1 MTTMKTVLAVKNENS
16 EKPEIHIQGFIGSS
30 WFFEGNTD
38 KGIKQIL
45 DNLGTKDEIDVV
57 INSNGG
63 DVFQGIAIGN
73 LLKAN
78 NAKINVIINGI
89 AASAA
94 SIIAMAGDTIKIY
107 PNAQMMIHRAS
118 TWCEGNVDDFRTT
131 ADQLESIDKSVK
143 ASYKARFTGSD
154 EELDNVLV
162 SETFMDAETA
172 LSYGLVDEIINE
184 KEVSKIDNADEVNEE
199 KVEDILSDVNNK
211 REKRMAAFAAALNKT
226 FGQGDVQ

>member
-1 MTTMKTVLAVKNENS
+1 MKTFLAVKNEDTA
-16 EKPEIHIQGFIGSS
+16 KPQIYIQGFIGSS

-38 KGIKQIL
+38 KGIKRML
-45 DNLGTKDEIDVV
+45 DGLGDKEEIDVV

-94 SIIAMAGDTIKIY
+94 SIIAMAGDTIQIY
-107 PNAQMMIHRAS
+107 SNAQLMIHRAS
-118 TWCEGNVDDFRTT
+118 TWEEGNVDDFRRI

-143 ASYKARFTGSD
+143 ASYKQRFNGTDD
-154 EELDNVLV
+154 ELQKLLV
-162 SETFMDAETA
+162 DETFMDAETA
-172 LSYGLVDEIINE
+172 LRYGLVDEI
-184 KEVSKIDNADEVNEE
+184 VDEVKETDPQELEE
-199 KVEDILSDVNNK
+199 ETAEITAEVFAK
-211 REKRMAAFAAALNKT
+211 REQRFAAFANALQKT
-226 FGQGDVQ
+226 IRKEDEK